1 MSDWNYTPDRG
12 LKKNSQPRIR
22 ETRFGDGYTQRS
34 QDGINYMNES
44 WDLSFNNRTYTDI
57 STMITFLE
65 TKGGV
70 LAFTWTPPGGSEI
83 KVLCRSWSVD
93 TIHHT
98 GTNSSSYGGLSATF
112 ERVYE

>member
-1 MSDWNYTPDRG
+1 MSDWNYVPDRG

-22 ETRFGDGYTQRS
+22 EVRFGDGYTQRV

-44 WDLSFNNRTYTDI
+44 WDLSFNNRTFTDI
-57 STMITFLE
+57 NAMVTFLE
-65 TKGGV
+65 TKGAV
-70 LAFTWTPPGGSEI
+70 LAFTWTPPGGSEV
-83 KVLCRSWSVD
+83 KVICRNWSVD
-93 TIHHT
+93 TIQHT